1 MKQQKKT
8 FNSKF
13 DQSESN
19 LTPIL
24 ESDWLDPPLL
34 LLGVKPDPTS
44 KINNNKTKGPHWV
57 PYSKIVITTS
67 SVT

>member
-1 MKQQKKT
+1 MKQQKIHST
-8 FNSKF
+8 PKF
-13 DQSESN
+13 DQSETN

-24 ESDWLDPPLL
+24 ASDWLDPPLL

-44 KINNNKTKGPHWV
+44 KIKTTKTKGPHWV